1 MLGGSRSVAGLGPP
15 TSARASVAGMIELL
29 SNPVFAVGAVLFVLV
44 VIALVWTGARQPY
57 LREIEKLRDDLHAL
71 LARAERDARLG
82 VNGRLSPFVDITAS
96 VNRLLDLS
104 REAPPSAPE
113 APADPYA
120 GLFGALAE
128 TLPEVALI
136 HTDTIRFANQAAGDL
151 FGVDAAT
158 LEGKPISDLLRPAYR
173 ALMRKHIADHL
184 EGTEPLQ
191 PLEVQLISGDDRDH
205 WAELHSRRL
214 QFGGE
219 RAFLTVARDIT
230 HRKSLEASLGR
241 GKLQARITLES
252 IGEGVITTDLNGT
265 IDYMNEAAEHLIGG
279 ARSAGLGKRLLDLL
293 SLVDEVDRSSLGDPV
308 AKCLTERKRIN
319 LGRRA
324 LLLSKQADR
333 EFSTELTASPIRGP
347 DGQIAGCVV
356 IFHDVSELRG
366 IAREMS
372 YQASHDALTGLVN
385 RAEFERRLETA
396 LASARG
402 EGVGHVVSYLDLD
415 RFKIVNDTSGHIA
428 GDNLL
433 REIAALLKQR
443 VRDSDTVARVGG
455 DEFAMLLAGCPLD
468 KARQISDDVCQAVAE
483 HKFAWQDRV
492 FDIGVSIGLV
502 EVGKDSVSA
511 ESVLSAADSAC
522 YVAKQ
527 QGRGRIHVYSTRDE
541 VLARERGEIHW
552 LQRLQRAL
560 KENEFELYVQPIVA
574 LAGRA
579 QAGPAAEILLRMRD
593 ESGASILPVHFLGSA
608 ERYQLMSHID
618 RWVVQAALT
627 AIAGGAPHLPTGRSC
642 GINLSAQTLADD
654 DFLEFVVDVLDHTG
668 VAPDKICFEVR
679 ESAVVSQIDQAQRF
693 INVLHGIGCRFALDN
708 FGSGIGSFSNLKHL
722 SLDYLKIDGM
732 YTHDVESDGL
742 NREMVAAMVKLA
754 RTLDFRVVAE
764 QVEDQASFEALR
776 ALGVDFVQ
784 GFVVDR
790 PRPLYA
796 VH

>member
-1 MLGGSRSVAGLGPP
+1 MTDVLA
-15 TSARASVAGMIELL
+15 
-29 SNPVFAVGAVLFVLV
+29 NPVFLVGLLLFVLV
-44 VIALVWTGARQPY
+44 LLALAWVGSRQPY
-57 LREIEKLRDDLHAL
+57 VREIERLREDLHTL
-71 LARAERDARLG
+71 VARRQDRGVRIA

-96 VNRLLDLS
+96 INRLLDFDDERAAPAVPES
-104 REAPPSAPE
+104 R
-113 APADPYA
+113 ADPYA
-120 GLFGALAE
+120 GLFIALAD

-136 HTDTIRFANQAAGDL
+136 HTDTILFANPAAGEL

-158 LEGKPISDLLRPAYR
+158 LVGKPIADLMRPAYR

-184 EGTEPLQ
+184 EASDPLQ
-191 PLEVQLISGDDRDH
+191 PIEVQLISDDDRGL
-205 WAELHSRRL
+205 WVELYSKRL
-214 QFGGE
+214 VFQGKN
-219 RAFLTVARDIT
+219 AFLTVAHDIT

-265 IDYMNEAAEHLIGG
+265 IDYMNEAAEQLLGG
-279 ARSAGLGKRLLDLL
+279 TRSAGLGKRLLDLL
-293 SLVDEVDRSSLGDPV
+293 TLVDEVDRSSLGDPV
-308 AKCLTERKRIN
+308 AKCLSERKRIN

-324 LLLSKQADR
+324 LLLSKQAER

-347 DGQIAGCVV
+347 DGEIAGCVV
-356 IFHDVSELRG
+356 IFHDVSEVRG
-366 IAREMS
+366 LAREMS

-385 RAEFERRLETA
+385 RAEFERRLGAA
-396 LASARG
+396 LDSARG
-402 EGVGHVVSYLDLD
+402 EGVSHVVSYLDLD
-415 RFKIVNDTSGHIA
+415 RFKLVNDSSGHIA

-433 REIAALLKQR
+433 REISSLLKQR

-468 KARQISDDVCQAVAE
+468 KARQIADDICQAVAD
-483 HKFAWQDRV
+483 HKFAWQDRA

-502 EVGKDSVSA
+502 EVGKDSGSA
-511 ESVLSAADSAC
+511 EGVLSAADSAC

-541 VLARERGEIHW
+541 VLARERGEIQW

-574 LAGRA
+574 LAGRTEV
-579 QAGPAAEILLRMRD
+579 GPAAEILLRMRD
-593 ESGASILPVHFLGSA
+593 ESGASILPSHFLGSA

-618 RWVVQAALT
+618 RWVVQTALT
-627 AIAGGAPHLPTGRSC
+627 AIAGGAPNLPNGRSC
-642 GINLSAQTLADD
+642 GINLSAQTLGDD

-668 VAPDKICFEVR
+668 VDPQKICFEIR
-679 ESAVVSQIDQAQRF
+679 ESAVVSQLDQAQRF

-708 FGSGIGSFSNLKHL
+708 FGSGIGSFANLKNL
-722 SLDYLKIDGM
+722 SLDYLKIDGV
-732 YTHDVESDGL
+732 YTHDVENDSV

-776 ALGVDFVQ
+776 GLGVDFVQ
-784 GFVVDR
+784 GYVVER
-790 PRPLYA
+790 PRPLHA

>member
-1 MLGGSRSVAGLGPP
+1 MTDVLA
-15 TSARASVAGMIELL
+15 
-29 SNPVFAVGAVLFVLV
+29 NPVFLVGLLLFVLV
-44 VIALVWTGARQPY
+44 LMALAWVGSRQPY
-57 LREIEKLRDDLHAL
+57 VREVERLREDLHKLVSRRQDRGVRMA
-71 LARAERDARLG
+71 

-96 VNRLLDLS
+96 INRLLDFDDE
-104 REAPPSAPE
+104 RAAPAVPA

-120 GLFGALAE
+120 GLFIALAA

-136 HTDTIRFANQAAGDL
+136 HTDTILFANPAAGEL

-158 LEGKPISDLLRPAYR
+158 LVGKPIADLMRPAYR

-184 EGTEPLQ
+184 EASDPLQ
-191 PLEVQLISGDDRDH
+191 PVEVQLISDDDRGL
-205 WAELHSRRL
+205 WVELYSKRL
-214 QFGGE
+214 VFQGKN
-219 RAFLTVARDIT
+219 AFLTVAHDIT

-265 IDYMNEAAEHLIGG
+265 IDYMNEAAEQLLGG
-279 ARSAGLGKRLLDLL
+279 TRSAGLGKRLLDLL
-293 SLVDEVDRSSLGDPV
+293 TLVDEVDRSSLGDPV
-308 AKCLTERKRIN
+308 AKCLSERKRIN

-324 LLLSKQADR
+324 LLLSKQAER

-347 DGQIAGCVV
+347 DGEIAGCVV
-356 IFHDVSELRG
+356 IFHDVSEVRG
-366 IAREMS
+366 LAREMS

-385 RAEFERRLETA
+385 RAEFERRLGAA
-396 LASARG
+396 LDSARG
-402 EGVGHVVSYLDLD
+402 EGVSHVVSYLDLD
-415 RFKIVNDTSGHIA
+415 RFKLVNDSSGHIA

-433 REIAALLKQR
+433 REISSLLKQR

-468 KARQISDDVCQAVAE
+468 KARQIADDICQAVAD
-483 HKFAWQDRV
+483 HKFAWQDRA

-502 EVGKDSVSA
+502 EVGKDSGSA
-511 ESVLSAADSAC
+511 EGVLSAADSAC

-541 VLARERGEIHW
+541 VLARERGEIQW

-574 LAGRA
+574 LAGRTEV
-579 QAGPAAEILLRMRD
+579 GPAAEILLRMRD
-593 ESGASILPVHFLGSA
+593 ESGASILPSHFLGSA

-618 RWVVQAALT
+618 RWVVQTALT
-627 AIAGGAPHLPTGRSC
+627 AIAGGAPNLPNGRSC
-642 GINLSAQTLADD
+642 GINLSAQTLGDD

-668 VAPDKICFEVR
+668 VDPQKICFEIR
-679 ESAVVSQIDQAQRF
+679 ESAVVSQLDQAQRF

-708 FGSGIGSFSNLKHL
+708 FGSGIGSFANLKNL
-722 SLDYLKIDGM
+722 SLDYLKIDGV
-732 YTHDVESDGL
+732 YTHDVENDSV

-776 ALGVDFVQ
+776 GLGVDFVQ
-784 GFVVDR
+784 GYVVER
-790 PRPLYA
+790 PRPLHA